1 MKGSDPLLVIVAAVA
16 LVAVASACGLGPG
29 PSSEGTAT
37 LTVTR
42 DYGSQQLAQASD
54 DDPPASETVMRL
66 LDRETD
72 ITTRYGGGFVQ
83 SIEGLSGTVDGGR
96 SFDWFFYVNGIES
109 PIGATDANVRGGD
122 RIWWDYRDWTTAS
135 RVPAVVGSFPE
146 PFAQQSVDGERT
158 RVVVECADSDP
169 ACGEVTDQ
177 LDAAG
182 VKASVEHHATEA
194 GAADEM
200 RVLVG
205 PWAQLRSDHAAAQLE
220 DGPSASGVFAKPE
233 NAGGGWTIAALTD
246 DGAVASRLRDAG
258 LVAAVRD
265 GEDPATWLVTG
276 TDPRVV
282 RDAASLLDEEDLGD
296 RYAVAVSGGRSLPLP
311 VTRGSSDG

>member
-1 MKGSDPLLVIVAAVA
+1 VITRPCPATAAALVCAAAVGG
-16 LVAVASACGLGPG
+16 CGFGPG

-42 DYGSQQLAQASD
+42 DYGSRTLVDEAE
-54 DDPPASETVMRL
+54 DDPPSSETVLRF
-66 LDRETD
+66 LDREAE

-122 RIWWDYRDWTTAS
+122 RIWWDYRDWTTAT

-158 RVVVECADSDP
+158 QVVVECAASGP

-182 VKASVEHHATEA
+182 VKASVQHHLTEA

-220 DGPSASGVFAKPE
+220 DGPSASGVFAEPEKP
-233 NAGGGWTIAALTD
+233 GGGWTIAALTD
-246 DGAVASRLRDAG
+246 DGAVASRLRHAG

-311 VTRGSSDG
+311 VTSGSSDR